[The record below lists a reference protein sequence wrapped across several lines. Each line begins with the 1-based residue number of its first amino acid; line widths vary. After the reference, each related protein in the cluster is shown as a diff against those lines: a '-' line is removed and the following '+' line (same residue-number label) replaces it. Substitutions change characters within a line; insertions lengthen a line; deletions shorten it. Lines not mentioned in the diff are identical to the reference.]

1 MTKKKGKRN
10 NKKIELKVS
19 FASSQGLPHPQER
32 VGGIFLVMLL
42 FFHKFKSDFSKEI
55 SNGELGIKQN

>member
-1 MTKKKGKRN
+1 MTKKKAKRN